1 MIALIPSFDNPS
13 REGPDAFIATATAL
27 TLAGIAASSAASTYA
42 AHKQSSSADK
52 SAQMQTQS
60 ANQAAQLQSQSNS
73 EALKFQQQ
81 EAANARA
88 DAERTQ
94 HANYD
99 MWAAKERRMGSL
111 GALIGQ
117 GNREIPAYQ
126 PMNPTGA
133 PAAPGAPQPSGD
145 LSSAQASFDKLFP
158 DATLTPQMVKAK
170 EAELKALGFTL
181 RPNAAG
187 VVGKV
192 QYGGGPIID
201 IIQGA
206 GSGVNKKQWLLP
218 TAGGAPSP
226 APQAS
231 PYGAGSIGAL
241 AQPQAAPSYLT
252 PALQAPSLY
261 RPGSLGSLTR
271 N

>member
-1 MIALIPSFDNPS
+1 MSMFWRDDNES
-13 REGPDAFIATATAL
+13 RERDDCFVATTTA
-27 TLAGIAASSAASTYA
+27 AIIAASALAGSAAISA
-42 AHKQSSSADK
+42 KASSSSAK
-52 SAQMQTQS
+52 TQS
-60 ANQAAQLQSQSNS
+60 NAANHAADIQSQSNS
-73 EALKFQQQ
+73 EALRFQQQ

-126 PMNPTGA
+126 PMNPAGA

-218 TAGGAPSP
+218 TVGGAPSP